1 MKEHPMT
8 TTANRKIETRR
19 DRPSAPG
26 WPEFLAGAVVYAASY
41 GLVVILLPLIED
53 DGVAGVVGLFVS
65 GLMGLIALAAAV
77 LVRIR
82 GLAAFGFRRAKV
94 RHLALGAALGLV
106 AFVIL
111 SIASFAFSAAGGEVQ
126 NVQASYQAGAA
137 AGVLSLV
144 LTFVAG
150 SIITPIGE
158 EAFFRGVIA
167 NALLAK
173 YGAWIGIIASAAIF
187 ALAHG
192 FNPIMGRAFIVGV
205 LAALLFRRTGS
216 IWPGVMLHGVNN
228 TTALMLPVIVAAATN

>member
-1 MKEHPMT
+1 MT
-8 TTANRKIETRR
+8 TFTNNTLVEQRA
-19 DRPSAPG
+19 PAPG
-26 WPEFLAGAVVYAASY
+26 WPEILAGAVTYAASY
-41 GLVVILLPLIED
+41 GLVAVFLPLIED
-53 DGVAGVVGLFVS
+53 DGVTGVVGLFVS
-65 GLMGLIALAAAV
+65 GLMGLIALAVVV

-82 GLAAFGFRRAKV
+82 GLAPFGFRRAKV
-94 RHLALGAALGLV
+94 RHLALGAALGLA

-111 SIASFAFSAAGGEVQ
+111 SIAAFAFMAVGGEVQ

-137 AGVLSLV
+137 GGVLSLV

-150 SIITPIGE
+150 SVITPIGE

-167 NALLAK
+167 NSLLAR

-187 ALAHG
+187 AAAHG
-192 FNPIMGRAFIVGV
+192 INPIMGRAFVVGV

-228 TTALMLPVIVAAATN
+228 TAALMLPVIVAAATP